1 MPAGLTV
8 DADTGAIRGTP
19 YVVLAE
25 TEFSIVA
32 TSGEDKRT
40 GVVKITVNDN
50 VCAADGAWWASFI
63 GQQLETKCKFLGKET
78 RSCVLKN
85 GGVERRDQ
93 PVYHDDFDS
102 CGCGCCGGSCDRVGA
117 DHRFQ
122 KVGAGMRGEGVER
135 EAA

>member
-25 TEFSIVA
+25 TEFSIGA

-50 VCAADGAWWASFI
+50 GCAADGAWWASFI

-78 RSCVLKN
+78 RSCVLNK
-85 GGVERRDQ
+85 GAMVAEWSAVTSQCTMMILILVAVAAVVVLVIVLVLIIVFRRWAL
-93 PVYHDDFDS
+93 
-102 CGCGCCGGSCDRVGA
+102 G
-117 DHRFQ
+117 
-122 KVGAGMRGEGVER
+122 
-135 EAA
+135 

>member
-63 GQQLETKCKFLGKET
+63 GQQLET
-78 RSCVLKN
+78 
-85 GGVERRDQ
+85 
-93 PVYHDDFDS
+93 
-102 CGCGCCGGSCDRVGA
+102 
-117 DHRFQ
+117 
-122 KVGAGMRGEGVER
+122 
-135 EAA
+135 

>member
-1 MPAGLTV
+1 MVPAGLTV

-50 VCAADGAWWASFI
+50 
-63 GQQLETKCKFLGKET
+63 
-78 RSCVLKN
+78 
-85 GGVERRDQ
+85 
-93 PVYHDDFDS
+93 
-102 CGCGCCGGSCDRVGA
+102 
-117 DHRFQ
+117 
-122 KVGAGMRGEGVER
+122 
-135 EAA
+135 